1 MEAFEVLTNI
11 KNWTGYEF
19 RGYNLSKAE
28 AEACIRALE
37 KATPKQPRRDEKY
50 IWKCPEC
57 GKAYGDAE
65 EDRHDYC
72 PTCGQAI
79 RWNREEEA

>member
-11 KNWTGYEF
+11 KNWTGYDF

-28 AEACIRALE
+28 AEACISALE
-37 KATPKQPRRDEKY
+37 KATPKNPCRDKY
-50 IWKCPEC
+50 IWKCPGC
-57 GKAYGDAE
+57 GAAYGDAE
-65 EDRHDYC
+65 EDQHDFC

-79 RWNREEEA
+79 RWIREDEA